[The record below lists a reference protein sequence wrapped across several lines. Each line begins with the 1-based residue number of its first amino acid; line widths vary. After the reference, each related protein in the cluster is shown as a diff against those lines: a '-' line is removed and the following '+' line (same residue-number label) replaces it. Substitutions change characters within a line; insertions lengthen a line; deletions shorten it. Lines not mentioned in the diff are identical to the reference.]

1 MYENSV
7 TGPQSSV
14 CCIVGF
20 GVHSNISEGKRE
32 MYRSRHF
39 LSGFISK
46 SCVRNRSQFPFQ
58 RVNPSLSSIRF
69 SSDTTSSDPNK
80 ESNNDT
86 SSKSSN
92 SSLPDKQNEQNGIS
106 KKQFKP
112 LRSAPAQ
119 FSPDSGIEMLLKKD
133 KKPYIPKLEY
143 KRESFEY
150 PGLPNEDEFTKYSNK
165 IQKRREVTRWSRHIP
180 KIISA
185 VVVVWGMYV
194 IKVWYFDAD
203 EDAEQNDLL
212 SPLEFHPFI
221 ITHKQK
227 IDDEHYLVEVKPK
240 NTKWQYSH
248 FTHYE
253 RKSLWDG
260 DRIWSVEVKQPQIMV
275 VRAYTPLPLYFLK
288 SARTRSGEEEP
299 LLKVI
304 ENGDKNAD
312 HNGTMVFYIKRY
324 NDGEVSRY
332 ILDKKVGEEIE
343 LRGPTIDYTFP
354 YHPLKAL
361 HKRPTF
367 RDLPSKL
374 EPETLLDGIKRRE
387 DVPEFDTLDF
397 YAAGTGIAPILQVLF
412 SRNPYRGF
420 VNVHYSAKSE
430 SELGTLRRFLFFL
443 EKVDRIRLIEH
454 YDSKIKTRLSSKDI
468 PKPEPFHYVSQQR
481 LESLNEQK
489 KESPIHEQS
498 EELPRDRLKKR
509 LAILEGDA
517 SKHQKT
523 PVNKTDEPL
532 AKFKETHLH
541 YDNALAQA
549 EVTMLQKKPNA
560 SLALVCGPDGYIEYV
575 AGGKALVTNEQGPVA
590 GLLGSKGWDNTNL
603 FKL

>member
-1 MYENSV
+1 MNRAKNVFSR
-7 TGPQSSV
+7 
-14 CCIVGF
+14 VGF
-20 GVHSNISEGKRE
+20 GICTKDLNPPVLRINPFSASIR
-32 MYRSRHF
+32 YA
-39 LSGFISK
+39 SK
-46 SCVRNRSQFPFQ
+46 S
-58 RVNPSLSSIRF
+58 
-69 SSDTTSSDPNK
+69 TSSDPNK
-80 ESNNDT
+80 GSNNDRST
-86 SSKSSN
+86 DSSGASV
-92 SSLPDKQNEQNGIS
+92 PGKQNHKNKLA
-106 KKQFKP
+106 KKHDSP

-119 FSPDSGIEMLLKKD
+119 FSSDSGIEMLLKKD
-133 KKPYIPKLEY
+133 NKPYIPRLEY

-165 IQKRREVTRWSRHIP
+165 FEKRKVVTRWSRHIP

-212 SPLEFHPFI
+212 SPLEFHSFV

-240 NTKWQYSH
+240 NSKWQYSH
-248 FTHYE
+248 FTHYD

-312 HNGTMVFYIKRY
+312 HNGTMLFYIKRY

-354 YHPLKAL
+354 YHPLKAF

-374 EPETLLDGIKRRE
+374 EPETLLDGIRKRH
-387 DVPEFDTLDF
+387 DIPQFDTLDF

-430 SELGTLRRFLFFL
+430 SELGSLRRFLFFL
-443 EKVDRIRLIEH
+443 EKVDRIRFIEH
-454 YDSKIKTRLSSKDI
+454 LDSNPKTRLSLKDI
-468 PKPEPFHYVSQQR
+468 SKPEPFHYVSQQR
-481 LESLNEQK
+481 LEALTEQN
-489 KESPIHEQS
+489 KEMPMDDQS
-498 EELPRDRLKKR
+498 EMLSRDRLKKR
-509 LAILEGDA
+509 LAILEGETPKQEKNRDHA
-517 SKHQKT
+517 DKH
-523 PVNKTDEPL
+523 TDTL
-532 AKFKETHLH
+532 KDTHAH
-541 YDNALAQA
+541 YDNALDQA
-549 EVTMLQKKPNA
+549 RVTMLQKKPEA
-560 SLALVCGPDGYIEYV
+560 SLALVCGPDGYIDYV
-575 AGGKALVTNEQGPVA
+575 AGGKALVTNEQGPVT
-590 GLLGSKGWDNTNL
+590 GLLGSKGWDQTNV

>member
-1 MYENSV
+1 
-7 TGPQSSV
+7 
-14 CCIVGF
+14 
-20 GVHSNISEGKRE
+20 
-32 MYRSRHF
+32 MYRSKQIFGRLICKPFRKNDIYH
-39 LSGFISK
+39 LIQ
-46 SCVRNRSQFPFQ
+46 RN
-58 RVNPSLSSIRF
+58 NPSLTSIRF
-69 SSDTTSSDPNK
+69 SSKGTSQEPNK
-80 ESNNDT
+80 AKDGQDSEL
-86 SSKSSN
+86 SS
-92 SSLPDKQNEQNGIS
+92 SSLPDKRNEQNKLS
-106 KKQFKP
+106 KKHSDP

-119 FSPDSGIEMLLKKD
+119 FSSDSGIEMLLKKD
-133 KKPYIPKLEY
+133 NKPYIPKLEY

-165 IQKRREVTRWSRHIP
+165 IQKRKEVTRWSRHIP

-212 SPLEFHPFI
+212 SPLEFHSFI

-312 HNGTMVFYIKRY
+312 HNGTMTFYIKRY

-332 ILDKKVGEEIE
+332 ILDRKVGEEIE

-354 YHPLKAL
+354 YHPLKAF

-374 EPETLLDGIKRRE
+374 EPETLLDGIKKKE
-387 DVPEFDTLDF
+387 GIPEFDTLDF

-420 VNVHYSAKSE
+420 VNVHYSAKSD

-454 YDSKIKTRLSSKDI
+454 LDSHPKTKLSSKDI
-468 PKPEPFHYVSQQR
+468 PKPKPFHYVSQQR
-481 LESLNEQK
+481 LEALTQQK
-489 KESPIHEQS
+489 KESPANDHS
-498 EELPRDRLKKR
+498 EELSRDRLKKR
-509 LAILEGDA
+509 LAILEGETTKKEDVA
-517 SKHQKT
+517 PSSS
-523 PVNKTDEPL
+523 EPT
-532 AKFKETHLH
+532 EPHLH
-541 YDNALAQA
+541 YDNALARA
-549 EVTMLQKKPNA
+549 RVTMLQKKPEA
-560 SLALVCGPDGYIEYV
+560 SLALICGPDGYIDYV
-575 AGGKALVTNEQGPVA
+575 AGGKALVTNEQGPVS
-590 GLLGSKGWDNTNL
+590 GLLGSKDWDNTNV